1 MPPKPLSAEYF
12 DGWYTDQAAMPTV
25 AETMNRHAGFPP
37 GTRAGV
43 VPTEAIPE
51 LTEELRLRPG
61 STLLDLACGRGA
73 YSLLVAKQAGT
84 LLIGVDFS
92 AHALTEAREQAARMG
107 VNNASFRVGE
117 LTPTGLPDGSVEAVL
132 CTDAIQCPDDPAVAY
147 DEIRRVL
154 KPGGPV
160 ELTCWEPFDRADE
173 RLSPRLRRVDLA
185 AGTPKGLVRVAYDV
199 EDHDRVLE
207 TLTRQISPRVLRA
220 PKRLDAAARE
230 LDEYFARKRRAFDLP
245 LDLSLSRGFRQ
256 LVQRHLPEIGY
267 GQTRTYGQVAQLV
280 GNPKAIRAVG
290 TACATNPLPV
300 VVPCHRVLKADGTP
314 GGYVGG
320 PAAKMTLLRLE
331 AAA

>member
-1 MPPKPLSAEYF
+1 MNVTSDYF
-12 DGWYTDQAAMPTV
+12 ASPSD
-25 AETMNRHAGFPP
+25 
-37 GTRAGV
+37 
-43 VPTEAIPE
+43 
-51 LTEELRLRPG
+51 
-61 STLLDLACGRGA
+61 
-73 YSLLVAKQAGT
+73 AGT
-84 LLIGVDFS
+84 LSRLRDRLGL
-92 AHALTEAREQAARMG
+92 AAEAE
-107 VNNASFRVGE
+107 
-117 LTPTGLPDGSVEAVL
+117 GLLD
-132 CTDAIQCPDDPAVAY
+132 VAY
-147 DEIRRVL
+147 MTVDSPV
-154 KPGGPV
+154 GP
-160 ELTCWEPFDRADE
+160 L
-173 RLSPRLRRVDLA
+173 LLA
-185 AGTPKGLVRVAYDV
+185 ATPKGLVRVAYDV

-207 TLTRQISPRVLRA
+207 TMTQQISPRVLRA

-280 GNPKAIRAVG
+280 GNPKAVRAVG